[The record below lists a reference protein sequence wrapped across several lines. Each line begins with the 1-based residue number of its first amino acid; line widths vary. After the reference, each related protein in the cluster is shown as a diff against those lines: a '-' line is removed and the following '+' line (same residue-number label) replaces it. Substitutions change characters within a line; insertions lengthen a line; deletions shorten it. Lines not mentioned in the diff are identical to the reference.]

1 MGRVVPS
8 PNTFCQWGRGLPERR
23 DFLLS
28 IPTACM
34 HAEWGQTDARNEV
47 CMTEV
52 MSSRGIPEEVQQGWV
67 GLGGNKKAQ

>member
-1 MGRVVPS
+1 
-8 PNTFCQWGRGLPERR
+8 
-23 DFLLS
+23 
-28 IPTACM
+28 M